1 MFIYDLEKIEAE
13 ERRFR
18 AEEMI
23 LSMADIVYENRRLRH
38 ELEEAKKF
46 EKKYNDLLGY
56 SVDNA
61 TEHTVSLLKAIVNGA
76 FATGNDQ

>member
-23 LSMADIVYENRRLRH
+23 LSMADIVHDNRRLRY

-46 EKKYNDLLGY
+46 EKKYNDLLKQ

-61 TEHTVSLLKAIVNGA
+61 NAHTASLFKAIVNGA
-76 FATGNDQ
+76 FATEKD